1 MLILHGSFLPEK
13 NSQASRFV
21 IWGESLGGVQPT
33 DVRKR
38 EHGTST
44 SPLAERESHSALGS
58 PHSALRTPQ
67 SAHRTRPHPFAATQE
82 LLQEL
87 LVGAIR
93 EWWIEGN
100 PAEVS
105 VVAHLP
111 TVKNKPVPS
120 QQSMMSVEAR
130 DSQWVLK

>member
-13 NSQASRFV
+13 NSEASRFV

-44 SPLAERESHSALGS
+44 SPFGERDSHSAPRT
-58 PHSALRTPQ
+58 PHSVLRTPQ
-67 SAHRTRPHPFAATQE
+67 SALRTRPHPFAAT
-82 LLQEL
+82 QEL

-120 QQSMMSVEAR
+120 
-130 DSQWVLK
+130 